1 MSQIN
6 ISSIPAKV
14 NSKWLVLAVLSA
26 ALFMINLDVTI
37 VNIALPDLMDKLSAS
52 LADAEWVLNAYVM
65 VFAVLLITM
74 GRLGDMFGRKKM
86 FIGGLALF
94 TGASLLCGMAPG
106 IGWLVAARA
115 LQAVGGAAMMPATLS
130 ILNVTFHGGQRGL
143 AMGIWGAS
151 AGAAAA
157 LGPLIGGILVS
168 NFGWQWVFL
177 VNLPIG
183 IVALVSAFKIIRES
197 KDPGA
202 GKKIDV
208 PGIIAASA
216 GLGTLV
222 YALVEGQAFGWT
234 SPLIIGLFAASVVS
248 LILFV
253 IIEAKSSAPLI
264 ELSLFRNL
272 SFTAGNILGMLMM
285 FCLVGIIFL
294 VVMYLQMARQF
305 SPMHAGLLV
314 LPMPLA
320 LMVVSPFAGRMADHL
335 PMRWVMSAGMFMVA
349 VALFFLRQLGLDADW
364 WMIVLPMAGAGLG
377 LGLVMAPLGTV
388 VMGSAP
394 VAVSGAASGVLTT
407 MRQVGATLGISVLGA
422 VLQFRLVDHLR
433 DFFTV
438 IPFMPQ
444 SAKDAMLEAISK
456 GGMSGV
462 SISDTPDFLHDL
474 IGQVMR
480 EQFVGA
486 FSDALTVAMF
496 VAVAGAI
503 AALFITYHPKKKLRA
518 AQTLSQSTDAA

>member
-6 ISSIPAKV
+6 ISSTLTKV
-14 NSKWLVLAVLSA
+14 YSKWLVLAVLSA

-74 GRLGDMFGRKKM
+74 GRLGDMFGRRRL

-94 TGASLLCGMAPG
+94 TGASLLCGLAPS
-106 IGWLVAARA
+106 IGWLVAART

-183 IVALVSAFKIIRES
+183 IVALASALKIISES
-197 KDPGA
+197 KDPDS
-202 GKKIDV
+202 GKKIDI

-234 SPLIIGLFAASVVS
+234 SPLIIGLFALSVIS
-248 LILFV
+248 LVLFIV
-253 IIEAKSSAPLI
+253 IESKSPSPLI

-272 SFTAGNILGMLMM
+272 SFTAGNILGMFMM
-285 FCLVGIIFL
+285 FCLVGVIFL

-320 LMVVSPFAGRMADHL
+320 LMVVSPFAGRMADRL
-335 PMRWVMSAGMFMVA
+335 PMRWVMSAGMLVVA
-349 VALFFLRQLGLDADW
+349 IALFILRQLGLDSAW
-364 WMIVLPMAGAGLG
+364 WMIVLPMTGVGLG

-388 VMGSAP
+388 VMSSAP

-433 DFFTV
+433 EFFTV

-462 SISDTPDFLHDL
+462 AISNTPDFLHDL

-486 FSDALTVAMF
+486 VSDALTVAMF
-496 VAVAGAI
+496 VAAGGAV
-503 AALFITYHPKKKLRA
+503 AALFISYHPKNKQAPNPSNPVL
-518 AQTLSQSTDAA
+518 